1 MTADIYGE
9 GIDAQPFCRISGLLN
24 LERDDTPCMH
34 ASTTVSWKVTAP
46 RHEATLCALA
56 FTRPQPIAAH
66 PHLARTLEGRRGP
79 DRRAPP
85 SSRPLRRHGPLAL
98 EAGRALPCL
107 GGLSLLGPRGKGEG
121 EG

>member
-1 MTADIYGE
+1 MALMPDPY
-9 GIDAQPFCRISGLLN
+9 PLISGLLN

-79 DRRAPP
+79 DRRAL
-85 SSRPLRRHGPLAL
+85 LRQAAHCGVTGRWRWKLA
-98 EAGRALPCL
+98 ERCRALAA
-107 GGLSLLGPRGKGEG
+107 
-121 EG
+121 